1 MSDILSILHFREVV
15 EPVIYEVLDG
25 YSCTI
30 FAYGQTGT
38 GKTFTME
45 GERTIGDQYTWE
57 NDPKSGIIPR
67 TMNHLFDKLND
78 SGNEFTGKYWE
89 IPDCPEILGYPDLT
103 TNLLFYSSGISH

>member
-1 MSDILSILHFREVV
+1 MLYHNEIFREVV
-15 EPVIYEVLDG
+15 EPVINEVLDG

-45 GERTIGDQYTWE
+45 GERSAGDQYTWE

-67 TMNHLFDKLND
+67 TMNHLFEKLNS
-78 SGNEFTGKYWE
+78 SGNEFTGKYWTG
-89 IPDCPEILGYPDLT
+89 LFL
-103 TNLLFYSSGISH
+103 LLFAVRGRVH

>member
-1 MSDILSILHFREVV
+1 MEAQKTKKKRGAGAWLV
-15 EPVIYEVLDG
+15 EPVINEVLDG

-45 GERTIGDQYTWE
+45 GERSAGDQYTWE

-67 TMNHLFDKLND
+67 TMNHLFEKLNS
-78 SGNEFTGKYWE
+78 SGNEFTGKYWTG
-89 IPDCPEILGYPDLT
+89 LFL
-103 TNLLFYSSGISH
+103 LLFAVRGRVH